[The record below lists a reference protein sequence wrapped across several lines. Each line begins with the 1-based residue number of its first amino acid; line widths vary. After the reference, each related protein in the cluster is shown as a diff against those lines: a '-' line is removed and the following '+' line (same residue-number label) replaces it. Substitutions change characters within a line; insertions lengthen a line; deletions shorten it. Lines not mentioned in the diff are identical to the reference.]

1 MMPYHNISDDTRRK
15 YAGAVTCMDEG
26 IGNVTDALKEA
37 GLYDNTIIIFSI
49 GKVLHD
55 DLC

>member
-37 GLYDNTIIIFSI
+37 GLYDNTIIIFSS
-49 GKVLHD
+49 G
-55 DLC
+55 